1 MERIDTRCCIVGG
14 GPAGLML
21 GHLLARA
28 GVDVVVLERD
38 GDFTS
43 DHRGDLVHSSTLDV
57 LAELGLLDGLLAL
70 PHVTLRE
77 IRARVGRRDIP
88 LADFSGAGARC
99 QFVVLMR
106 QADFLGYLAEKSKPL
121 ASFHLRMHAEVNGL
135 VEEASVVGVRAKTP
149 RGQLEV
155 RADLVVGCDGRHS
168 AVRARA
174 GLRAIEVAEPHDVV
188 WVRLSKRDRDPP
200 PALGFFESGR
210 ALVVFDRGDHWQC
223 GLVVRKG
230 ELDQMKPRGVQAF
243 RREIGDVAPF
253 LRNRLEEIRVWD
265 DTRTTAVRMDRLVR
279 WWRPGLLCIG
289 DAAHAMSPIGGV
301 GVNLAIQDAVAA
313 ANVLGKPL
321 EKRHLTN
328 AHLEAVQRRRAL
340 PTRITQD
347 LQALAT
353 KRTLIRSAIMLERV
367 PWLRRIPGRFI
378 GVGLRPEHVH
388 EIERN

>member
-1 MERIDTRCCIVGG
+1 MERIDTSCCIVGG

-28 GVDVVVLERD
+28 GVDVVVLERG

-43 DHRGDLVHSSTLDV
+43 DHRGDLVHASTLDV
-57 LAELGLLDGLLAL
+57 LAEIDLLDGLLAL
-70 PHVTLRE
+70 PHGTLRE

-88 LADFSGAGARC
+88 FADFSGAGARC
-99 QFVVLMR
+99 QFVVTMR
-106 QADFLGYLAEKSKPL
+106 QADFLGFLANESKALPG
-121 ASFHLRMHAEVNGL
+121 FHLRMRAEVNGL
-135 VEEASVVGVRAKTP
+135 VEESTVVGVRAKTP
-149 RGQLEV
+149 RGPLEV

-174 GLRAIEVAEPHDVV
+174 GLRAIDVSEPHDVV
-188 WVRLSKRDRDPP
+188 WVRLSKRDGDPP
-200 PALGFFESGR
+200 PGFGFFEHGR

-230 ELDQMKPRGVQAF
+230 EMDEMKPRGVQAF
-243 RREIGDVAPF
+243 RREIGDAAPF
-253 LRNRLEEIRVWD
+253 LENRLDDIRVWD
-265 DTRTTAVRMDRLVR
+265 DVRTTAVRMDRLVR

-328 AHLEAVQRRRAL
+328 GHLEAVQRRRAL

-353 KRTLIRSAIMLERV
+353 RRTLIRSATMLEHV

-388 EIERN
+388 QN

>member
-28 GVDVVVLERD
+28 GVDVVVLERG

-57 LAELGLLDGLLAL
+57 LAELRLLDGLLAL

-77 IRARVGRRDIP
+77 IGARVGRRDIP
-88 LADFSGAGARC
+88 FADFSGAGARC

-106 QADFLGYLAEKSKPL
+106 QAHFLGFLAGKSQALPR
-121 ASFHLRMHAEVNGL
+121 FHLRMHAEVNGL
-135 VEEASVVGVRAKTP
+135 VEEATVVGVRAKTP

-174 GLRAIEVAEPHDVV
+174 GLRAIEVSEPHDVV
-188 WVRLSKRDRDPP
+188 WVRLSKRDTDPP
-200 PALGFFESGR
+200 PALGFFEHGR
-210 ALVVFDRGDHWQC
+210 ALVVFDRGEQWQC
-223 GLVVRKG
+223 GLVVDKG
-230 ELDQMKPRGVQAF
+230 ELDEMRPRGIQMF
-243 RREIGDVAPF
+243 RHEIADVAPF
-253 LRNRLEEIRVWD
+253 LKNRLDEIRVWD
-265 DTRTTAVRMDRLVR
+265 DTRTTAVRIDRLAR

-289 DAAHAMSPIGGV
+289 DAAHAMSPVGGV
-301 GVNLAIQDAVAA
+301 GMNLAIQDAVAT
-313 ANVLGKPL
+313 ANILAGAL

-328 AHLEAVQRRRAL
+328 GHLEAVQRRRAL

-353 KRTLIRSAIMLERV
+353 RRMLVRSAIMLERV

-378 GVGLRPEHVH
+378 GVGLRPEHV
-388 EIERN
+388 EQN